1 MATVGIFRVEFF
13 PALKSPEWLC
23 EIENVARS
31 SVRKSVGWKWV
42 KYQFLANYPFKGADI
57 KYPLS
62 LLFSYTSRPAYIIH
76 TRQAAVRKGKKKK
89 KILNSYLV
97 GNFYVW
103 PLIQEVKFTPVGPP
117 RGAPSVGVKGPG

>member
-1 MATVGIFRVEFF
+1 MLPDPPSTKVLSR
-13 PALKSPEWLC
+13 
-23 EIENVARS
+23 
-31 SVRKSVGWKWV
+31 KWV
-42 KYQFLANYPFKGADI
+42 KYQVWAYCPFKGADI

-62 LLFSYTSRPAYIIH
+62 LLFSYTGRPAYIIH
-76 TRQAAVRKGKKKK
+76 TCQAAVRKGKKKK
-89 KILNSYLV
+89 KKILNRYLV